1 MLRSLDHLRILL
13 GAPVYRSAT
22 GGECDTRVSAH
33 WDCGCVAL
41 GASFGKLQLRTCRSH
56 RAGRIELAPVAS

>member
-1 MLRSLDHLRILL
+1 MLRSLDHLRLFL

-33 WDCGCVAL
+33 WECGCLAIGGNFAKMNL
-41 GASFGKLQLRTCRSH
+41 KTCGSH
-56 RAGRIELAPVAS
+56 RAGRIELAPAAV